1 MNLLHFSLLVVIDF
15 LVAWSCNRASYG
27 CTSVIKLLNLFHLKT
42 LLFRI
47 LKFQWSFHPDLCLFL
62 SSRSCASL
70 NIDTC
75 DGDNFQDCCL
85 DEANL
90 FDCFPHVA
98 NTPMGVLVLNRPS
111 TILWS
116 RSITLGLQ
124 KSSSQDQSK
133 TTSCHVIFATYSLVN
148 HYPPACPISQTW
160 GWAFSDELCKPP
172 YRG

>member
-1 MNLLHFSLLVVIDF
+1 MKEIIFMNLLHFSLLVVIDF

-27 CTSVIKLLNLFHLKT
+27 CTSVLKLLNLFHLKT

-47 LKFQWSFHPDLCLFL
+47 LKFQWIFHPDLSL
-62 SSRSCASL
+62 SVVEKLCQLEYRYL
-70 NIDTC
+70 WRW
-75 DGDNFQDCCL
+75 QL
-85 DEANL
+85 PRL
-90 FDCFPHVA
+90 LPW
-98 NTPMGVLVLNRPS
+98 R
-111 TILWS
+111 ILWS

-160 GWAFSDELCKPP
+160 SWAFSDELCKPP